1 MNINKLKNKFFNQM
15 KFDEKLS
22 SFTWF
27 GVGGDAEILFTPDN
41 IDRVINF
48 IKDKPKNLRVFI
60 IGAGSN
66 ILIRDNGIKGI
77 SLLTKN
83 LNNITMDEKGVIT
96 AESGAN
102 DIQVARF
109 ARENERTDLEFLVG
123 IPGTVG
129 GGIRMNSG
137 AFGSEFKD
145 VLIDVNAINQSG
157 ELKTFTSEELGMKY
171 RHIDLSSDWIFN
183 SARFKT
189 SVGNKKDIQSKMK
202 EIIRLR
208 GKSQPTGV
216 KTAGS
221 TFMNTS
227 KYKAWELIDKAG
239 CRGLK
244 FGDAMISEKHCNF
257 IINTKKSSAQ
267 EIENLG
273 ELVKEKVMASSGI
286 DMNWEIQKVGLKW
299 K

>member
-1 MNINKLKNKFFNQM
+1 M

-27 GVGGDAEILFTPDN
+27 GVGGEAEILFTPDN
-41 IDRVINF
+41 INRVVNF
-48 IKDKPKNLRVFI
+48 IKDKPRNLSIFT

-123 IPGTVG
+123 IPGTIG

-189 SVGNKKDIQSKMK
+189 SFGNKKDIQSKMK

-216 KTAGS
+216 KTGGS

-257 IINTKKSSAQ
+257 IINTRKSSAQ
-267 EIENLG
+267 EIEKLG
-273 ELVKEKVMASSGI
+273 ELVKEKVMTSSGVNL
-286 DMNWEIQKVGLKW
+286 NWEIQKVGLK
-299 K
+299 

>member
-1 MNINKLKNKFFNQM
+1 MNVNKLKNKFFNEM

-27 GVGGDAEILFTPDN
+27 GVGGAAEILFTPDN

-48 IKDKPKNLRVFI
+48 IKDKPKNLRVFT

-123 IPGTVG
+123 IPGTIG

-216 KTAGS
+216 KTGGS

-286 DMNWEIQKVGLKW
+286 DMNWEIQKVGLK
-299 K
+299 

>member
-41 IDRVINF
+41 INRVINF

-123 IPGTVG
+123 IPGTIG

-216 KTAGS
+216 KTGGS

-286 DMNWEIQKVGLKW
+286 DMNWEIQKVGLK
-299 K
+299 

>member
-48 IKDKPKNLRVFI
+48 IKDKPKNLSVFT

-96 AESGAN
+96 AESGAK

-123 IPGTVG
+123 IPGTIG

-137 AFGSEFKD
+137 AYGSEFKD

-189 SVGNKKDIQSKMK
+189 SVGNKKNIQSKMK

-216 KTAGS
+216 KTGGS

-273 ELVKEKVMASSGI
+273 ELVKEKVMAFSGI
-286 DMNWEIQKVGLKW
+286 DMNWEIQKVGLK
-299 K
+299 

>member
-1 MNINKLKNKFFNQM
+1 MNINNLKNKFFNQI

-27 GVGGDAEILFTPDN
+27 GVGGDAEILFTPDS
-41 IDRVINF
+41 IVRVINF
-48 IKDKPKNLRVFI
+48 IKEKPKDLKVFT

-66 ILIRDNGIKGI
+66 ILIRDNGIKGV

-83 LNNITMDEKGVIT
+83 LNNITMDEKGIIT
-96 AESGAN
+96 AESGAI
-102 DIQVARF
+102 DVQVARF
-109 ARENERTDLEFLVG
+109 ARDNERTDLEFLVG
-123 IPGTVG
+123 IPGTIG

-145 VLIDVNAINQSG
+145 VLIDVNAINQLG

-171 RHIDLSSDWIFN
+171 RDIDLSSDWIFY

-202 EIIRLR
+202 EIIGLR
-208 GKSQPTGV
+208 KKSQPTAV
-216 KTAGS
+216 KTGGS

-257 IINTKKSSAQ
+257 IINTRKSSAQ
-267 EIENLG
+267 EIEKLG

-286 DMNWEIQKVGLKW
+286 DLTWEIQKVGLK
-299 K
+299 

>member
-123 IPGTVG
+123 IPGTIG

-216 KTAGS
+216 KTGGS

-286 DMNWEIQKVGLKW
+286 DMNWEIQKVGLK
-299 K
+299 

>member
-123 IPGTVG
+123 IPGTIG

-216 KTAGS
+216 KTGGS

-267 EIENLG
+267 EIESLG

-286 DMNWEIQKVGLKW
+286 DMNWEIQKVGLK
-299 K
+299 

>member
-123 IPGTVG
+123 IPGTIG

-189 SVGNKKDIQSKMK
+189 SIGNKKDIQSKMK

-216 KTAGS
+216 KTGGS

-267 EIENLG
+267 EIESLG

-286 DMNWEIQKVGLKW
+286 DMNWEIQKVGLK
-299 K
+299 

>member
-216 KTAGS
+216 KTGGS

-267 EIENLG
+267 EIESLG

-286 DMNWEIQKVGLKW
+286 DMNWEIQKVGLK
-299 K
+299 

>member
-1 MNINKLKNKFFNQM
+1 MNVNKLKNKFFNQM
-15 KFDEKLS
+15 KFDKKLS

-48 IKDKPKNLRVFI
+48 IKDKPKNLRAFI

-83 LNNITMDEKGVIT
+83 LNNITMDEKGIIT

-123 IPGTVG
+123 IPGTIG

-216 KTAGS
+216 KTGGS

-286 DMNWEIQKVGLKW
+286 DMNWEIQKVGLK
-299 K
+299 

>member
-123 IPGTVG
+123 IPGTIG

-216 KTAGS
+216 KTGGS

-273 ELVKEKVMASSGI
+273 ELVKEKVRASSGI
-286 DMNWEIQKVGLKW
+286 DMNWEIQKVGLK
-299 K
+299 

>member
-83 LNNITMDEKGVIT
+83 LNNITMDEKGIIT

-123 IPGTVG
+123 IPGTIG

-216 KTAGS
+216 KTGGS

-286 DMNWEIQKVGLKW
+286 DMNWEIQKVGLK
-299 K
+299 

>member
-27 GVGGDAEILFTPDN
+27 GVGGDAEILFMPDN

-123 IPGTVG
+123 IPGTIG

-216 KTAGS
+216 KTGGS

-286 DMNWEIQKVGLKW
+286 DMNWEIQKVGLK
-299 K
+299 

>member
-1 MNINKLKNKFFNQM
+1 MNVNKLKNKFFNQM

-83 LNNITMDEKGVIT
+83 LNNITMDEKGIIT

-123 IPGTVG
+123 IPGTIG

-189 SVGNKKDIQSKMK
+189 SIGNKKDIQSKMK

-216 KTAGS
+216 KTGGS

-286 DMNWEIQKVGLKW
+286 DMNWEIQKVGLK
-299 K
+299 

>member
-1 MNINKLKNKFFNQM
+1 MNINKLKNKFFNQI
-15 KFDEKLS
+15 KFDTKLS

-123 IPGTVG
+123 IPGTIG

-216 KTAGS
+216 KTGGS

-286 DMNWEIQKVGLKW
+286 DMNWEIQKVGLK
-299 K
+299 

>member
-83 LNNITMDEKGVIT
+83 LNNITIDEKGVIT

-123 IPGTVG
+123 IPGTIG

-189 SVGNKKDIQSKMK
+189 SIGNKKDIQSKMK

-216 KTAGS
+216 KTGGS

-267 EIENLG
+267 EIEKLG
-273 ELVKEKVMASSGI
+273 DLVKEKVMTSSGI
-286 DMNWEIQKVGLKW
+286 NLNWEIQKVGLK
-299 K
+299 

>member
-123 IPGTVG
+123 IPGTIG

-216 KTAGS
+216 KTGGS

-239 CRGLK
+239 CRGLR
-244 FGDAMISEKHCNF
+244 FGDAMISKKHCNF

-286 DMNWEIQKVGLKW
+286 DMNWEIQKVGLK
-299 K
+299 

>member
-48 IKDKPKNLRVFI
+48 IKDKPKNLRVFT

-123 IPGTVG
+123 IPGTIG

-216 KTAGS
+216 KTGGS

-286 DMNWEIQKVGLKW
+286 DMNWEIQKVGLK
-299 K
+299 

>member
-1 MNINKLKNKFFNQM
+1 MNIDKLKNKFFNQI
-15 KFDEKLS
+15 KFNEKLS

-27 GVGGDAEILFTPDN
+27 GVGGEAEILFTPNN
-41 IDRVINF
+41 IIETIKF
-48 IKDKPKNLRVFI
+48 IKEKPKSLKIFS

-66 ILIRDNGIKGI
+66 ILIRDNGIQGV

-83 LNNITMDEKGVIT
+83 LNKIEIDNKGIIT
-96 AESGAN
+96 AESGTL

-109 ARENERTDLEFLVG
+109 ARENNRTDLEFLVG
-123 IPGTVG
+123 IPGTIG

-157 ELKTFTSEELGMKY
+157 QLRTFTNEELGMKY
-171 RHIDLSSDWIFN
+171 RNIDLGSNWVFN

-189 SVGNKKDIQSKMK
+189 SSGYKKNIQSKMK
-202 EIIRLR
+202 EIIGFR
-208 GKSQPTGV
+208 KQSQPTGV
-216 KTAGS
+216 KTGGS

-227 KYKAWELIDKAG
+227 KHKAWELIDKAG

-244 FGDAMISEKHCNF
+244 FGDAIISNKHCNF

-267 EIENLG
+267 EIEKLG
-273 ELVKEKVMASSGI
+273 DLVKEKVMKSSGI
-286 DMNWEIQKVGLKW
+286 ELIWEIQKVGLE
-299 K
+299 

>member
-1 MNINKLKNKFFNQM
+1 MNINKLKNKFFNQI
-15 KFDEKLS
+15 KFDTKLS

-41 IDRVINF
+41 IVGAINF
-48 IKDKPKNLRVFI
+48 IKEKPKDLKVFP

-66 ILIRDNGIKGI
+66 ILIRDNGIKGV

-83 LNNITMDEKGVIT
+83 LNNITMDEKGIIT
-96 AESGAN
+96 AESGAI

-123 IPGTVG
+123 IPGTIG

-216 KTAGS
+216 KTGGS

-244 FGDAMISEKHCNF
+244 FGDAMISKKHCNF

-286 DMNWEIQKVGLKW
+286 DMNWEIQKVGLK
-299 K
+299 

>member
-41 IDRVINF
+41 INRVINF

-123 IPGTVG
+123 IPGTIG

-216 KTAGS
+216 KTGGS

-267 EIENLG
+267 EIESLG

-286 DMNWEIQKVGLKW
+286 DMNWEIQKVGLK
-299 K
+299 

>member
-48 IKDKPKNLRVFI
+48 IKDKPKNLRIFT

-123 IPGTVG
+123 IPGTIG

-216 KTAGS
+216 KTGGS

-286 DMNWEIQKVGLKW
+286 DMNWEIQKVGLK
-299 K
+299 

>member
-1 MNINKLKNKFFNQM
+1 MNINKLKNKFFNQI
-15 KFDEKLS
+15 KFDTKLS

-41 IDRVINF
+41 IVGAINF
-48 IKDKPKNLRVFI
+48 IKEKPKDLKVFP

-66 ILIRDNGIKGI
+66 ILIRDNGIKGV

-83 LNNITMDEKGVIT
+83 LNNITMDEKGIIT
-96 AESGAN
+96 AESGAI

-123 IPGTVG
+123 IPGTIG

-157 ELKTFTSEELGMKY
+157 ELRTFTSEELGMKY
-171 RHIDLSSDWIFN
+171 RNIDLGSDWIFN

-189 SVGNKKDIQSKMK
+189 SIGNKKNIQSKMK
-202 EIIRLR
+202 EIIGLR
-208 GKSQPTGV
+208 KKSQPTGV
-216 KTAGS
+216 KTGGS

-227 KYKAWELIDKAG
+227 NYKAWELIDKAG

-257 IINTKKSSAQ
+257 IINTRKSSAQ
-267 EIENLG
+267 EIEKLG
-273 ELVKEKVMASSGI
+273 ELVKEKVMTSSGI
-286 DMNWEIQKVGLKW
+286 NLNWEIQKVGLK
-299 K
+299 

>member
-83 LNNITMDEKGVIT
+83 LNNITIDEKGVIT

-123 IPGTVG
+123 IPGTIG

-189 SVGNKKDIQSKMK
+189 SVGSKKDIQSKMK

-216 KTAGS
+216 KTGGS

-286 DMNWEIQKVGLKW
+286 DMNWEIQKVGLK
-299 K
+299 

>member
-83 LNNITMDEKGVIT
+83 LNNITIDEKGIIT

-123 IPGTVG
+123 IPGTIG

-216 KTAGS
+216 KTGGS

-286 DMNWEIQKVGLKW
+286 DMNWEIQKVGLK
-299 K
+299 

>member
-1 MNINKLKNKFFNQM
+1 M

-41 IDRVINF
+41 IDGVINF
-48 IKDKPKNLRVFI
+48 IKDKPKNLKVFT

-123 IPGTVG
+123 IPGTIG

-216 KTAGS
+216 KTGGS

-244 FGDAMISEKHCNF
+244 FGDAMISKKHCNF

-267 EIENLG
+267 EIESLG

-286 DMNWEIQKVGLKW
+286 DMNWEIQKVGLK
-299 K
+299 

>member
-123 IPGTVG
+123 IPGTIG

-171 RHIDLSSDWIFN
+171 RRIDLSSDWIFN

-216 KTAGS
+216 KTGGS

-286 DMNWEIQKVGLKW
+286 DMNWEIQKVGLK
-299 K
+299 

>member
-41 IDRVINF
+41 INRVINF

-109 ARENERTDLEFLVG
+109 AREHERTDLEFLVG
-123 IPGTVG
+123 IPGTIG

-157 ELKTFTSEELGMKY
+157 ELKIFTSEELGMKY

-216 KTAGS
+216 KTGGS

-257 IINTKKSSAQ
+257 IINTRKSSAQ

-286 DMNWEIQKVGLKW
+286 DMNWEIQKVGLK
-299 K
+299 

>member
-41 IDRVINF
+41 INRVINF
-48 IKDKPKNLRVFI
+48 IKDKPKNLRIFT

-123 IPGTVG
+123 IPGTIG

-216 KTAGS
+216 KTGGS

-286 DMNWEIQKVGLKW
+286 DMNWEIQKVGLK
-299 K
+299 

>member
-27 GVGGDAEILFTPDN
+27 GVGGEAEILFTPDN

-109 ARENERTDLEFLVG
+109 ARENGRTDLEFLVG
-123 IPGTVG
+123 IPGTIG

-216 KTAGS
+216 KTGGS

-286 DMNWEIQKVGLKW
+286 DMNWEIQKVGLK
-299 K
+299 

>member
-1 MNINKLKNKFFNQM
+1 M

-123 IPGTVG
+123 IPGTIG

-216 KTAGS
+216 KTGGS

-286 DMNWEIQKVGLKW
+286 DMNWEIQKVGLK
-299 K
+299 

>member
-1 MNINKLKNKFFNQM
+1 MNVNKLKNKFFNEM

-48 IKDKPKNLRVFI
+48 IKDKPKNLRVFT

-123 IPGTVG
+123 IPGTIG

-145 VLIDVNAINQSG
+145 VLIDVNAINQ
-157 ELKTFTSEELGMKY
+157 
-171 RHIDLSSDWIFN
+171 
-183 SARFKT
+183 
-189 SVGNKKDIQSKMK
+189 
-202 EIIRLR
+202 
-208 GKSQPTGV
+208 
-216 KTAGS
+216 
-221 TFMNTS
+221 
-227 KYKAWELIDKAG
+227 
-239 CRGLK
+239 
-244 FGDAMISEKHCNF
+244 
-257 IINTKKSSAQ
+257 
-267 EIENLG
+267 
-273 ELVKEKVMASSGI
+273 
-286 DMNWEIQKVGLKW
+286 
-299 K
+299 

>member
-109 ARENERTDLEFLVG
+109 ARENGRTDLEFLVG
-123 IPGTVG
+123 IPGTIG

-216 KTAGS
+216 KTGGS

-286 DMNWEIQKVGLKW
+286 DMNWEIQKVGLK
-299 K
+299 